1 MTVLLDSKEERV
13 EEEELSYETLIKV
26 SKLNNISVHTI

>member
-1 MTVLLDSKEERV
+1 MYVTVLIDNKGERA

-26 SKLNNISVHTI
+26 SKLNNT

>member
-1 MTVLLDSKEERV
+1 MYIFIDGKEREQEELV

-26 SKLNNISVHTI
+26 NN